1 MKKQHNIWKYV
12 LAIAAT
18 GALGVF
24 MTGVSKVAMVNMERS
39 NSFPKKSGAVAAQQ
53 AAALMEHKCADCH
66 GADASYSK
74 FLNLLSFGKLQR
86 DVEGAQRAFTLNPY
100 EWRSGNVDY
109 LKMDRVLSTRR
120 MPPSAYTT
128 MHPGKRLTP
137 RDVAVLRNR
146 YSREGALMRMFSPI
160 AEVPAPTSEWEKA
173 RIQLG
178 KYLFHDARLST
189 NNEISCASCH
199 DLTKGGTDNLPKS
212 PGVPCPEGKPQ
223 FGGVNAPTVYN
234 AAGNIRQ
241 FWDGRAKDLKEQA
254 GGPPLNPVE
263 MGFTCAAD
271 WETIANKLKQD
282 GLLMMMFSKVY
293 GEQGVTADTI
303 TDAIAAYEKTLVTPD
318 SSFDMFL
325 KGDKNALSEEQL
337 SGLHHYMNFGCA
349 TCHSGPTLGGISF
362 EYINTHAD
370 MRALAKPEGKDAAGG
385 LADFTK
391 KAEHKDMFRVPNLR
405 NVALTAPY
413 FHTGSVA
420 TLEEAVKIM
429 CLTQA
434 SVDPSET
441 VVHDITRFLEAQTG
455 KYEGRPLDTL
465 TPKDVEPAGKY
476 VKPEQH

>member
-1 MKKQHNIWKYV
+1 M
-12 LAIAAT
+12 AIAAT
-18 GALGVF
+18 GAMGVF

-53 AAALMEHKCADCH
+53 AAALMEHKCANCH
-66 GADASYSK
+66 GAGATYSK

-86 DVEGAQRAFTLNPY
+86 DVEGAQRSFTLAPY

-120 MPPSAYTT
+120 MPPTAYTM

-146 YSREGALMRMFSPI
+146 YNRDGALMRMFSPI
-160 AEVPAPTSEWEKA
+160 ADVPAPASVLEEK
-173 RIQLG
+173 RVLLG

-199 DLTKGGTDNLPKS
+199 DLTKGGTDNMAKS
-212 PGVPCPEGKPQ
+212 PGVPGLDGKPQ
-223 FGGVNAPTVYN
+223 YGGVNAPTVYN

-241 FWDGRAKDLKEQA
+241 FWDGRAADLKEQA

-263 MGFTCAAD
+263 MGYSCVEDWGDIIAKLQKDGMLAD
-271 WETIANKLKQD
+271 LFA
-282 GLLMMMFSKVY
+282 SVY
-293 GEQGVTADTI
+293 GEQGITADTI
-303 TDAIAAYEKTLVTPD
+303 TDAIAAYERTLVTPD

-325 KGDKNALSEEQL
+325 KGDTNALSEEQF
-337 SGLHHYMNFGCA
+337 SGLHYFMSLGCA

-370 MRALAKPEGKDAAGG
+370 LRELAKPEGGDAAAG
-385 LADFTK
+385 LADYTK
-391 KAEHKDMFRVPNLR
+391 KPEHKDMFRVPNLR

-420 TLEEAVKIM
+420 TLEEAVDLM
-429 CLTQA
+429 CRTQA
-434 SVDPSET
+434 DVTPGKT
-441 VVHDITRFLEAQTG
+441 VVHNITRFLEAQTG
-455 KYEGRPLDTL
+455 KYLGKPLDVL
-465 TPKDVEPAGKY
+465 TPQDVEPVGKY
-476 VKPEQH
+476 QKPVPEEQN